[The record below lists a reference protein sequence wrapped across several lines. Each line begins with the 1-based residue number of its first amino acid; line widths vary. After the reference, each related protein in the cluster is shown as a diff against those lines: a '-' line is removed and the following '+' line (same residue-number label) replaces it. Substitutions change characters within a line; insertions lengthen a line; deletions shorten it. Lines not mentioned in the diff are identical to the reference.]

1 MSRFAGQSALV
12 TGAASGIGR
21 AVARRLAAEG
31 ATVVGVDLDAVGLEE
46 TFASLPDAR
55 AVVADIADVA
65 GGEDGTGGGADGGEV
80 LALAA
85 AADVLV
91 NAAGVLERHDFLA
104 HPLAAWQRTLAVN
117 LLAPQRLSRAFARA
131 RVGGDAVGAE
141 AGATGGVGGAVS
153 GGAVGG
159 GGGVGTEAGATGSIV
174 NVCSIESFVAL
185 PGHAAYTASK
195 SALLLLT
202 RAFALE
208 LAPHGVRV
216 NAVAPGVTTTGM
228 NAALCADGA
237 QAAALRERIPLGR
250 FATPEEQAAGICFLA
265 SPEASFITGATL
277 PVDGGWLTQ

>member
-1 MSRFAGQSALV
+1 MSRFAGQRALV

-31 ATVVGVDLDAVGLEE
+31 ATVVGLDRNAEGLEE
-46 TFASLPDAR
+46 TFESIPGAR
-55 AVVADIADVA
+55 AVVADVS
-65 GGEDGTGGGADGGEV
+65 GVEGSGEEALT
-80 LALAA
+80 LAA

-91 NAAGVLERHDFLA
+91 NAAGVLERHDFLE
-104 HPLAAWQRTLAVN
+104 HPLHAWQRTLAVN
-117 LLAPQRLSRAFARA
+117 LVAPQRLSRAFARA
-131 RVGGDAVGAE
+131 RIE
-141 AGATGGVGGAVS
+141 AGRPAERSRPGA
-153 GGAVGG
+153 
-159 GGGVGTEAGATGSIV
+159 IV

-216 NAVAPGVTTTGM
+216 NAVAPGVTKTGM
-228 NAALCADGA
+228 NAALRADPARAGA
-237 QAAALRERIPLGR
+237 LTERIPMGR

-265 SPEASFITGATL
+265 SPEASYLTGATL
-277 PVDGGWLTQ
+277 PIDGGWLTQ

>member
-1 MSRFAGQSALV
+1 MSRFAGQRALV

-31 ATVVGVDLDAVGLEE
+31 ATVVGLDLDATGLEE
-46 TFASLPDAR
+46 TLASLPGAR
-55 AVVADIADVA
+55 AVVADIADGAGCGEGGVA
-65 GGEDGTGGGADGGEV
+65 GGGAGGDEV

-85 AADVLV
+85 DADVLV

-104 HPLAAWQRTLAVN
+104 HPLEAWQRTLAVN

-131 RVGGDAVGAE
+131 RIE
-141 AGATGGVGGAVS
+141 AGAVDSEAPTKGA
-153 GGAVGG
+153 
-159 GGGVGTEAGATGSIV
+159 IV
-174 NVCSIESFVAL
+174 NVCSTESFVAI

-216 NAVAPGVTTTGM
+216 NAVAPGVTQTGM
-228 NAALCADGA
+228 NAALRADAA
-237 QAAALRERIPLGR
+237 QAAALLERVPLGR

-277 PVDGGWLTQ
+277 PIDGGWLTQ